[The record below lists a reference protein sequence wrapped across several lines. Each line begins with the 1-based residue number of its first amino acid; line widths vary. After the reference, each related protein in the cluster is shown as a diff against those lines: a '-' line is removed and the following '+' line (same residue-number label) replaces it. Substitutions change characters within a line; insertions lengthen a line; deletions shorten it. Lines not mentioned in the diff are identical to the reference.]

1 LGRTFTEL
9 IVCVGDID
17 KFHVSDLALN
27 PDGDSD
33 GDELGSPHFDGTP
46 LYSCDL
52 PVANSTNAPAVC
64 ACGFPDR
71 TQVDGLTA
79 LVYLTIVYLALGSV
93 PQTTDQRLMSV
104 VSISSSIAFVSG
116 SFPEFQGL

>member
-1 LGRTFTEL
+1 
-9 IVCVGDID
+9 VGDID
-17 KFHVSDLALN
+17 KFHVTDPALN

-33 GDELGSPHFDGTP
+33 TNERGSPHFDGTP
-46 LYSCDL
+46 LDSYDL

-79 LVYLTIVYLALGSV
+79 PIYLTDAVLALGSV
-93 PQTTDQRLMSV
+93 PQTTDQRRMSV
-104 VSISSSIAFVSG
+104 VSISSSIASVGG